1 MAAALGNRRGSRR
14 GRRPCSGP
22 SAESDAPLGS
32 APTSARVPVQGAPS
46 GPGRLNTP
54 KWRARPKERAPP
66 LCLGCSRLATSLPF
80 DYPQAD
86 RAAADW
92 DAAWAAAIGHNPPE
106 MKDPPSAEGGA
117 VATAAPDGT
126 SPRSPPQL
134 TTSGCGS
141 SSTTATTLL
150 TASDWQARGVV
161 AATLQSRDRA
171 VLADDEDE
179 DEEEEGEEEVRAR
192 ARVGVGVIR
201 LGLGLGLGLG

>member
-46 GPGRLNTP
+46 PGRLNTP
-54 KWRARPKERAPP
+54 KRRARPKERAPP

-179 DEEEEGEEEVRAR
+179 DEDEEEEGEEEVRAR

-201 LGLGLGLGLG
+201 LGLGLGLG

>member
-1 MAAALGNRRGSRR
+1 M
-14 GRRPCSGP
+14 P
-22 SAESDAPLGS
+22 
-32 APTSARVPVQGAPS
+32 
-46 GPGRLNTP
+46 RLL
-54 KWRARPKERAPP
+54 E
-66 LCLGCSRLATSLPF
+66 LATSLPF
-80 DYPQAD
+80 DYAQAD

-92 DAAWAAAIGHNPPE
+92 DAAWAAAIGHEPPE
-106 MKDPPSAEGGA
+106 MKEPPLAEGGA

-171 VLADDEDE
+171 MLADDDDDDEDE
-179 DEEEEGEEEVRAR
+179 EGEGEEEVRAR
-192 ARVGVGVIR
+192 VRVRVRVI
-201 LGLGLGLGLG
+201 GLGLGLG